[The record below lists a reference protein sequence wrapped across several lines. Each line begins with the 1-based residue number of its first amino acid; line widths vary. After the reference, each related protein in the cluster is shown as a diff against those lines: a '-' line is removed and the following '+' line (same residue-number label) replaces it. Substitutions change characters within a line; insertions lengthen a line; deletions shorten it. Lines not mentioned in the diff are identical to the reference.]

1 MEKIVAD
8 VSLPRDLTRDFPE
21 LLKAFSY
28 HFNAWKVHEDTIQT
42 PLRLKLSILRCYDA
56 MMEVRPLFP
65 FQNNI
70 IPIIIIMNA
79 VPRRWL

>member
-1 MEKIVAD
+1 MVKRMEKIVAD

-42 PLRLKLSILRCYDA
+42 PLRLKLSILRCYA
-56 MMEVRPLFP
+56 SMMEVRPLFP
-65 FQNNI
+65 FQKI
-70 IPIIIIMNA
+70 
-79 VPRRWL
+79 V